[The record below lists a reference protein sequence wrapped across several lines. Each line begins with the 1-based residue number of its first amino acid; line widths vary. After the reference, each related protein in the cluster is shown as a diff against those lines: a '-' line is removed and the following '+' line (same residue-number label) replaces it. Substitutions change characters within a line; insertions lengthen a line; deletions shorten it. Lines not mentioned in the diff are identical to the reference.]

1 MASCSIIL
9 AWKIPWTE
17 EHPWGHK
24 ELDMTECMLLQHP
37 KVSKVLGRTPGLTLL
52 LRGCFYFYFLFIY
65 LFFLWLFLA
74 VQCPALK
81 SPEQGS
87 MSCFHS
93 AKAFQHQSS
102 CSFSCE
108 EGFTLVGP
116 EVVHCTALGVWTAP
130 TPVCKGEFQ
139 EVGYV

>member
-1 MASCSIIL
+1 MHAHRH
-9 AWKIPWTE
+9 TDT
-17 EHPWGHK
+17 H
-24 ELDMTECMLLQHP
+24 TQLLQHP
-37 KVSKVLGRTPGLTLL
+37 KVSKVLGMTPGLMLL
-52 LRGCFYFYFLFIY
+52 LCGC
-65 LFFLWLFLA
+65 FLA

-87 MSCFHS
+87 MSCVQS
-93 AKAFQHQSS
+93 AEAFQHQSS

-108 EGFTLVGP
+108 EGFELVGP

-139 EVGYV
+139 EVEDV